1 MHCGKAIVTPLVQV
15 RVCYLVLR
23 TSPLPSKRSRGG
35 NRGTGPPYF
44 LDQTEARRA
53 GKYFFRDCPPS
64 SSLFQGL
71 DDRPPPPPPL
81 SEGLLPP
88 MPPAPLSS
96 YYSSHILSWCQGNRM
111 LPISSVYQS
120 KTNYHILS

>member
-15 RVCYLVLR
+15 RVRYLVLR
-23 TSPLPSKRSRGG
+23 TSPLPSKGSRGG

-71 DDRPPPPPPL
+71 DDRPPPPLPPYL
-81 SEGLLPP
+81 KVCFRQCSLLPFP
-88 MPPAPLSS
+88 RI
-96 YYSSHILSWCQGNRM
+96 SHILSWCQGNRM

>member
-23 TSPLPSKRSRGG
+23 TSPLPSKGSRGG

-71 DDRPPPPPPL
+71 DDRPPPLPPYLKVCFRQCP
-81 SEGLLPP
+81 LLPFP
-88 MPPAPLSS
+88 RITVVTS
-96 YYSSHILSWCQGNRM
+96 YLGVRETGCCQSQAF
-111 LPISSVYQS
+111 ISR
-120 KTNYHILS
+120 KRITIF

>member
-15 RVCYLVLR
+15 RVCSLVLR
-23 TSPLPSKRSRGG
+23 TSTLPSGGSRGE
-35 NRGTGPPYF
+35 NRGGRAPLF

-53 GKYFFRDCPPS
+53 GKYFFRDCPPPS

-71 DDRPPPPPPL
+71 DDRPPPLPPYL
-81 SEGLLPP
+81 KVWFRHCFLLPFP
-88 MPPAPLSS
+88 RI
-96 YYSSHILSWCQGNRM
+96 SHILSWCQGNRM

>member
-15 RVCYLVLR
+15 RVCSLVLR
-23 TSPLPSKRSRGG
+23 TSPLPSGGSRGE
-35 NRGTGPPYF
+35 NRGAGPPLF

-53 GKYFFRDCPPS
+53 GKYFFRDCLPS

-71 DDRPPPPPPL
+71 DDRPPPLPPYL
-81 SEGLLPP
+81 KVCFRQCSLLPFP
-88 MPPAPLSS
+88 RI
-96 YYSSHILSWCQGNRM
+96 SHILSWCQGDRM